1 MSEHWSSSKEA
12 GALSGMRFMVGV
24 YNLLGR
30 GVFTAILVPVIA
42 YFFIRRGSAR
52 QASMDYLRRFKRAY
66 PEKFRNQSIIWLSY
80 RHFLAFGQS
89 ILDKYI
95 VWASK
100 TTEITLPPPDRKL
113 LFDQLESGEGCLLV
127 GSHFGNLEYSR
138 GIAVQ
143 YPELV
148 INVLIHDQHSE
159 KFSALMKDADT
170 DSRMNLIQVTDIDFD
185 LALSLKE
192 KVDRGEWVAIAADR
206 VPVGE
211 RKRVCSVDF
220 LGDKANFPVGP
231 YVLASLLNCPVY
243 LLHCY
248 YAENQYHVGVE
259 FFGKELKFP
268 RKNRQQAYADA
279 AQKYAIALQ
288 RQVARFPLQ
297 WFNFFDFWNTDNT
310 RELTRKGTDEN
321 V

>member
-1 MSEHWSSSKEA
+1 MSQHWSTTKEA
-12 GALSGMRFMVGV
+12 GALTGMRFMISV

-30 GVFTAILVPVIA
+30 GVFTVFLMPVIA
-42 YFFIRRGSAR
+42 YFFIRRGSSR
-52 QASMDYLRRFKRAY
+52 RASIDYLRRFKRCY
-66 PEKFRNQSIIWLSY
+66 PERFKKQPLIWLSY

-113 LFDQLESGEGCLLV
+113 LFDQLDSGEGCLLM

-159 KFSALMKDADT
+159 KFSALMKDASAG
-170 DSRMNLIQVTDIDFD
+170 SRMNLIQVTDIDIE

-220 LGDKANFPVGP
+220 LGDKASFPVGP
-231 YVLASLLNCPVY
+231 YVLASLLRCPVY

-248 YAENQYHVGVE
+248 YAEKQYHVSVE
-259 FFGKELKFP
+259 FFGKEFRFP
-268 RKNRQQAYADA
+268 RKNRQQAYEAA
-279 AQKYAIALQ
+279 AQKFALALEK
-288 RQVARFPLQ
+288 QVARFPLQ
-297 WFNFFDFWNTDNT
+297 WFNFFDFWNTDN
-310 RELTRKGTDEN
+310 RQELTREDPGEN
-321 V
+321 D

>member
-1 MSEHWSSSKEA
+1 MSDHWSTAKEA

-30 GVFTAILVPVIA
+30 AVFTVILMPVIG
-42 YFFIRRGSAR
+42 YFFIRRGSTR
-52 QASMDYLRRFKRAY
+52 RASMDYLRRVKRVY
-66 PEKFRNQSIIWLSY
+66 PEKFRNQPIAWLSY

-100 TTEITLPPPDRKL
+100 TTEIVLPPPDRKL
-113 LFDQLESGEGCLLV
+113 LFDQLESGEGCLLM

-159 KFSALMKDADT
+159 KFAEFMKDADT
-170 DSRMNLIQVTDIDFD
+170 NSRMNLIQVTDIDFE

-211 RKRVCSVDF
+211 RKRVCRVNF
-220 LGDKANFPVGP
+220 MGNKANFPVGP
-231 YVLASLLNCPVY
+231 YVLASLLQCPVY

-248 YAENQYHVGVE
+248 HAENEYHVGVE
-259 FFGKELKFP
+259 FFGEKLKFP
-268 RKNRQQAYADA
+268 RKNRQQAYENA

-297 WFNFFDFWNTDNT
+297 WFNFFDFWDTGNKQD
-310 RELTRKGTDEN
+310 LTSKGSDRN
-321 V
+321 D